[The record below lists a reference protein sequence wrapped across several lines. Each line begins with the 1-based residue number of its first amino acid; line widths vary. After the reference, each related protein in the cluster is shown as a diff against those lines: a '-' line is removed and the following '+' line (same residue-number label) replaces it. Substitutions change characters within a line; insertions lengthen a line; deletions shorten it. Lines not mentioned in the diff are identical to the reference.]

1 MFLLTSGKGKVRR
14 ISNLEDPVLDIS
26 FFEGI
31 IQKYQK
37 MASIGIPNLSWDNE
51 RSNRCK
57 WMREKRS
64 GAQANIT
71 QRNNLEEVRRIVVV
85 KTRERNT
92 TQQDVVIFERAPKCA
107 HN

>member
-1 MFLLTSGKGKVRR
+1 MFLLTSGKGKIRR
-14 ISNLEDPVLDIS
+14 ISNLEDPVLDMS
-26 FFEGI
+26 LLGRNHS
-31 IQKYQK
+31 QVSK

-57 WMREKRS
+57 WMRGKRI

-85 KTRERNT
+85 KQGIQTQRNKT
-92 TQQDVVIFERAPKCA
+92 S
-107 HN
+107 